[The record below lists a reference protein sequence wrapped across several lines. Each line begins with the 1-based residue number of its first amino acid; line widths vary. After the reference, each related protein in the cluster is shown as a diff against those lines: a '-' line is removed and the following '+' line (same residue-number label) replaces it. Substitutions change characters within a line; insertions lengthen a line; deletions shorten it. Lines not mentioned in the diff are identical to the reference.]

1 MLGTQSDKQHV
12 NLFRAEQIGS
22 MITAKRLEEAA
33 GVPAED
39 EYLKRTAKLGDLV
52 RKMQRPWYAR
62 EVNPEG
68 ASDKAEKPQDNKA
81 YTGLNQYMVGQ
92 QISSFKT

>member
-1 MLGTQSDKQHV
+1 
-12 NLFRAEQIGS
+12 

-52 RKMQRPWYAR
+52 RKMQRPWYTR

-68 ASDKAEKPQDNKA
+68 PNETSERQLDKA

-92 QISSFKT
+92 QISSFKS